1 MRMRAKKHECNSV
14 PDLIRAGILSIA
26 GFPPQNFRN
35 PEDIPFYTVPL
46 IAEDYP
52 AKTATMWNTVYEKLG
67 IPDRNTMCVADPA
80 NVKLIA
86 DVFRRDP
93 KYRGG
98 GAGIGFKEVVIP
110 CLDEI
115 TPRAKAIGAV
125 NIIKKGAGGCLIG
138 ENTDGAGYVMA
149 LEAMFRKRGERL
161 AGKKILML
169 GAGGSGRAIAFAL
182 ADKKAEV
189 TILNRA
195 AERARE
201 LARRFNNHLG
211 RRALT
216 GGGRELIPEMLPK
229 HDAVISVIDDASS
242 PLDEYSTI
250 GAMELPAS
258 AEAIAKNLAESEMLL
273 RRTSTNVIISDIRIR
288 GEETAMLRQAREL
301 GFAVLNGIPM
311 VVNQGV
317 QAFCWIH
324 GGELSAKYIIRDEI
338 AAIMREAAKTR

>member
-1 MRMRAKKHECNSV
+1 MRAKKHGYNSV

-26 GFPPQNFRN
+26 KLPPQNFRK
-35 PEDIPFYTVPL
+35 PEGVSFYTVPL

-52 AKTATMWNTVYEKLG
+52 AKTAVMWNMAYEKLG
-67 IPDRNTMCVADPA
+67 MPDRNAMCVADPA

-86 DVFRRDP
+86 DIFRRDP

-98 GAGIGFKEVVIP
+98 GTGIGFKEVVIP

-115 TPRAKAIGAV
+115 TPQAKAIGAV
-125 NIIKKGAGGCLIG
+125 NIIKKGTGGCLIG

-149 LEAMFRKRGERL
+149 LEAMFNRRRKPL
-161 AGKKILML
+161 AKKRILIL

-189 TILNRA
+189 TILNRT
-195 AERARE
+195 ETKARE
-201 LARRFNNHLG
+201 LAECLNKHFG
-211 RRALT
+211 RRVAT

-229 HDAVISVIDDASS
+229 HDAAVSVIDDASS

-250 GAMELPAS
+250 GTMELPAS

-288 GEETAMLRQAREL
+288 GEETTMLRQAREL

-324 GGELSAKYIIRDEI
+324 GGELSAKYITRDEI

>member
-1 MRMRAKKHECNSV
+1 MRMRTKKHECNSI

-26 GFPPQNFRN
+26 ELPPQNFLN
-35 PEDIPFYTVPL
+35 PETVPFYTVPL

-52 AKTATMWNTVYEKLG
+52 AKTAVMWNTAYEKLG
-67 IPDRNTMCVADPA
+67 MLDRNTMCVADPA
-80 NVKLIA
+80 NVKLIT
-86 DVFRRDP
+86 DIFRRDP

-115 TPRAKAIGAV
+115 TPQAKAISAV
-125 NIIKKGAGGCLIG
+125 NIIKKGTGGCLIG
-138 ENTDGAGYVMA
+138 ENTDGTGYAEA
-149 LEAMFRKRGERL
+149 LEAAFRRRSERL
-161 AGKKILML
+161 AGKKILIL

-182 ADKKAEV
+182 ADKKAEA
-189 TILNRA
+189 TILNRTE
-195 AERARE
+195 ERALE
-201 LARRFNNHLG
+201 LAKRLNKHFG
-211 RRALT
+211 RRVAV
-216 GGGRELIPEMLPK
+216 GGGRKLIPEMLPK
-229 HDAVISVIDDASS
+229 HDAVVSVVDDASS

-250 GAMELPAS
+250 GAMELPAN

-311 VVNQGV
+311 VANQGV
-317 QAFCWIH
+317 QAFCWIY
-324 GGELSAKYIIRDEI
+324 GGELSAKYITKDDIT
-338 AAIMREAAKTR
+338 AIMREAAKTR